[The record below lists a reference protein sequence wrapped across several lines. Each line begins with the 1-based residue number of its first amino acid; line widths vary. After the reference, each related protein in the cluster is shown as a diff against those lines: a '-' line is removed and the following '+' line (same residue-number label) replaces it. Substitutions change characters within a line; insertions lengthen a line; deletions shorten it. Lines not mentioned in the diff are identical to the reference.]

1 MTQSRYLKKTNVCQV
16 NWSSQLHSCSPG
28 TRTWKQMPPSP
39 HHHHQGPE
47 GSRSTAC
54 WWHGV
59 STGSR
64 RSVGATR
71 GGLGVGGGGFSRRRR
86 RAYCTYSADER
97 ERDLTWSPEDL
108 LISSPTSVLLMQEGI
123 RMRWW
128 LGRGGRW
135 AGGRKK
141 TKKKERPSSDHLLSA
156 ATAPV
161 RTDSFANCSST
172 V

>member
-1 MTQSRYLKKTNVCQV
+1 MP
-16 NWSSQLHSCSPG
+16 SQLELPASFMFAWHKKVETNPHLPSTT
-28 TRTWKQMPPSP
+28 TRDPKVRARQLADD
-39 HHHHQGPE
+39 
-47 GSRSTAC
+47 TAC
-54 WWHGV
+54 Q
-59 STGSR
+59 R
-64 RSVGATR
+64 EAGAALGR
-71 GGLGVGGGGFSRRRR
+71 PGGGLGVGGGGFSRRRR

-128 LGRGGRW
+128 VGRVGRW

-161 RTDSFANCSST
+161 RTDVGCQL
-172 V
+172 